1 LSIAVCDK
9 VSAWKKMMKINQ
21 YGTGNSKTN
30 SLFWIINNDDVDKDF
45 DINLR
50 YNTDDDEN
58 SYNASS
64 KVSDVLIPSSC
75 DRVSTCDVIGKKD

>member
-1 LSIAVCDK
+1 
-9 VSAWKKMMKINQ
+9 MMKINQ

-50 YNTDDDEN
+50 YNTD
-58 SYNASS
+58 
-64 KVSDVLIPSSC
+64 VLIPSSC